1 MNGSTNRSPAVRALV
16 RSVTS
21 WPIRERPAPALDRL
35 VRRGG
40 GLLVL
45 TALSMFAGWSLN
57 NFPAGGDDPEYPAER
72 CLRVTGVVRLA
83 TGRPDVPG
91 PFLLVQTA
99 WTQEASHQ
107 GPRPRVFDCESSER
121 TLPVPPIHNRI
132 FLRRGAVFELTP
144 SPQLARVLDRLFE
157 LPSERGRAQS
167 NPPFAPIY
175 REST

>member
-1 MNGSTNRSPAVRALV
+1 MNAPGNRSRAVRDLV

-21 WPIRERPAPALDRL
+21 WLIRERPVPALDRV

-45 TALSMFAGWSLN
+45 TALAVFSGWSMTKM
-57 NFPAGGDDPEYPAER
+57 PRGDGPDYPAEH

-83 TGRPDVPG
+83 TGRPEVPG

-99 WTQEASHQ
+99 WAGVASQQ
-107 GPRPRVFDCESSER
+107 GPWPRVFDCDASER
-121 TLPVPPIHNRI
+121 TLPVPPLRNRI
-132 FLRRGAVFELTP
+132 FRRRGAVFDLTP
-144 SPQLARVLDRLFE
+144 SPQLERVLDRLFA

-167 NPPFAPIY
+167 NPPFAPTY